1 MTVWPSGLRRW
12 LKAPV
17 CKGVGS
23 NPTAVTL
30 AVQSSCLVHPIDLP
44 LLEELLWG
52 LRDLNAKCRGAAG
65 RESPGKGPS

>member
-1 MTVWPSGLRRW
+1 
-12 LKAPV
+12 
-17 CKGVGS
+17 
-23 NPTAVTL
+23 L

-52 LRDLNAKCRGAAG
+52 LHDLNAKCRGAAG